1 MIILQI
7 HCFQRPYRYFFPFK
21 RTTLKARRCPRNKK
35 ILKTNFWKKKFV
47 LFFSLRHPPANH
59 EFLQKF
65 QPIRS
70 SRLAGYSLQ
79 IYEWRPWKK
88 IKFWTKKYEI
98 LKFSRLSETYIRMS
112 CFIIRII
119 TYDKNINLEL
129 SLCNKFSNPY
139 FCNLIV

>member
-7 HCFQRPYRYFFPFK
+7 HCFKRPYRYVFPFK
-21 RTTLKARRCPRNKK
+21 RTKLKARRCPRNKK

-47 LFFSLRHPPANH
+47 LFFSVRPMSFYKIFCPFVQAVWPAIGNKYMNGARGK
-59 EFLQKF
+59 KF
-65 QPIRS
+65 
-70 SRLAGYSLQ
+70 
-79 IYEWRPWKK
+79 
-88 IKFWTKKYEI
+88 KFWTKKYEI

-119 TYDKNINLEL
+119 TYDKHINLEL
-129 SLCNKFSNPY
+129 SLCHNLKFSNPY